1 MKDGDLA
8 HSAPGARTREFQMF
22 SFIVKALGAAT
33 LLGGIALAST
43 SASAGVLMSRSEC
56 TGGFWH
62 VMTYDVTDPDQWTL
76 ISDQPTAQVCG
87 APGLM
92 LHLFGAALLQD
103 LRIEHRH
110 FEHEREVVRVR

>member
-1 MKDGDLA
+1 M
-8 HSAPGARTREFQMF
+8 S

-43 SASAGVLMSRSEC
+43 SAFAEVITSRSEC
-56 TGGFWH
+56 IGGFWH
-62 VMTYDVTDPDQWTL
+62 VMTYDASDPERWVL

-92 LHLFGAALLQD
+92 LHLFGAALRED
-103 LRIEHRH
+103 LRIDHPH